1 MAYQYQ
7 QTSLT
12 GAWVMQT
19 LVLQKCVIVCVLLM
33 TMANVHSAEPL
44 LKFANDE
51 QAALYLKLTQ
61 EFRCLKCQNQN
72 LAGSNADLAQDLR
85 DEIYQ
90 AVVAGQGQ
98 QEISDYLVA
107 RYGDFVL
114 YRPPVKKI
122 TYLLWFGPFLLLLF
136 AIIGAWFLISKKPV
150 ITAPTPS
157 DALDDA
163 RRRLNE

>member
-1 MAYQYQ
+1 MAYHHHHH
-7 QTSLT
+7 TSLT
-12 GAWVMQT
+12 RAWVI
-19 LVLQKCVIVCVLLM
+19 LCVFLM
-33 TMANVHSAEPL
+33 TMGNVHSAEPV

-90 AVVAGQGQ
+90 AVVGGQGQ

-136 AIIGAWFLISKKPV
+136 AIIGAWWLISKKPA
-150 ITAPTPS
+150 IATPAPS